1 MRQKFDAFTL
11 SRPKT
16 RKAVGWFL
24 IVLGI
29 LGIILPIVPGWIT
42 IFVGLEV
49 LGIQLV
55 FPNKLKLFFPRKSV
69 SVTKSDK

>member
-1 MRQKFDAFTL
+1 MRQKFDTFTL

-29 LGIILPIVPGWIT
+29 LGVILPIVPGWIV
-42 IFVGLEV
+42 IFVGLEI

-55 FPNKLKLFFPRKSV
+55 FPNKLKVLFLRKSV
-69 SVTKSDK
+69 PVTQDD